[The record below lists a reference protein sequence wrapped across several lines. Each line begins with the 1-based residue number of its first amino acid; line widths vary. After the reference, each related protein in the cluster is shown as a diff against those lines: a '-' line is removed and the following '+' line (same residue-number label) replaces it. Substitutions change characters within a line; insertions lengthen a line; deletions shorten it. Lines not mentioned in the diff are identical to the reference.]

1 MHAVYEIGL
10 FQSRRT
16 RKNGGRMPVD
26 PFSALFSPFFLHDFP
41 KKHLE
46 ITQEMIDIRANI
58 DYT

>member
-1 MHAVYEIGL
+1 
-10 FQSRRT
+10 
-16 RKNGGRMPVD
+16 MPVD

-46 ITQEMIDIRANI
+46 ITLEMIDIRANI